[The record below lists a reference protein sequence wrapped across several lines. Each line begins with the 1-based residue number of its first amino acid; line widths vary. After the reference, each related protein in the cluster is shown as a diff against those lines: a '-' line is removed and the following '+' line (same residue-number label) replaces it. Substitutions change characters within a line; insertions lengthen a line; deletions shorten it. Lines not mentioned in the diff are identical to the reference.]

1 MIEIISN
8 YKQLVIA
15 LRINFKIIKEKFN
28 SFLIKFQNNLMAFKN
43 KNIYF
48 LIERMIT
55 KITKLVP
62 YI

>member
-62 YI
+62 CI

>member
-28 SFLIKFQNNLMAFKN
+28 SFQIKFQNNLMAFKN